1 MKRPNLFTLTVVAA
15 SLLAAPGVYAA
26 PASISSPVH
35 AMFSKK
41 TTNVTLSLR
50 NDTTSEI
57 QVSVGDNLMTLVPGK
72 PISLT
77 LPVGTRIIAKSSTA
91 DHPAGSVIAEVIAD
105 YNGATI
111 GIR

>member
-15 SLLAAPGVYAA
+15 SLLAAPVVYTA

-35 AMFSKK
+35 AMFKK
-41 TTNVTLSLR
+41 ATTVTLSLR

-77 LPVGTRIIAKSSTA
+77 LPVGTRIIANPRGYPTEPYTGF
-91 DHPAGSVIAEVIAD
+91 DPLLVVEI
-105 YNGATI
+105 
-111 GIR
+111 